1 VSNNPL
7 HQFQI
12 NTIVPIDIAG
22 IDASFTNSAVL
33 MVATVAVVSVFLIMG
48 MGGRSLV
55 PGRWQSCAELSY
67 SFVADM
73 VRDNVGNEGR
83 KYFPIIF
90 TLFMFVL
97 FGNLLG
103 LLPYS
108 FTFTSHVAVTFTLA
122 MTVFIG
128 VTLIGIARHGLH
140 FFSFFVPG
148 GVPKLMLPLLVPI
161 EIISYLSRPVSLS
174 IRLFANMTAGH
185 TMMKVFAGFIVPLGV
200 AGIAPFAMDVALTG
214 FEFLVAFL
222 QAYVFA
228 VLTCI
233 YLNDSI
239 HLH

>member
-1 VSNNPL
+1 MSNNPL

-12 NTIVPIDIAG
+12 NTIAPIEIAG

-33 MVATVAVVSVFLIMG
+33 MVATVAVVSIFLIMG
-48 MGGRSLV
+48 MSGRSLV
-55 PGRWQSCAELSY
+55 PGRWQSMAELSY

-83 KYFPIIF
+83 KYFPVIF
-90 TLFMFVL
+90 SLFMFVL

-140 FFSFFVPG
+140 FFSFFVPK
-148 GVPKLMLPLLVPI
+148 GVPMAMMPLLVPI

-200 AGIAPFAMDVALTG
+200 AGVAPFAMDVALTG

>member
-1 VSNNPL
+1 VSTNPL
-7 HQFQI
+7 HQFEI
-12 NTIVPIDIAG
+12 NTIVPIESI
-22 IDASFTNSAVL
+22 
-33 MVATVAVVSVFLIMG
+33 FLIMG

-55 PGRWQSCAELSY
+55 PGRWQSMAELSY

-90 TLFMFVL
+90 SIFMFVL
-97 FGNLLG
+97 FGNILG
-103 LLPYS
+103 LTPYIG
-108 FTFTSHVAVTFTLA
+108 FTFTSHIAVTLTMALS
-122 MTVFIG
+122 VFIG

-140 FFSFFVPG
+140 FFTFFVPG
-148 GVPKLMLPLLVPI
+148 GVPAIMLPLLVPI

-185 TMMKVFAGFIVPLGV
+185 TMMKVFALFIIPLGFL
-200 AGIAPFAMDVALTG
+200 GGWAPFAVDVALTG